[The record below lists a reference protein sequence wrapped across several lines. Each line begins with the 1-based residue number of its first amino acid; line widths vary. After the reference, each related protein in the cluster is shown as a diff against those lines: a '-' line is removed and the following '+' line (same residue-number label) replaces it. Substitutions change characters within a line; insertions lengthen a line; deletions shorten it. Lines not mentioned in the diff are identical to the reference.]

1 MNTFE
6 YRDRFTYFLRDE
18 LLGPLLDVEDIFP
31 VRSDYPPATKY
42 SLGKLYPKAQ
52 ESAAAGSDET
62 ENLNNTNNAAGDSDP
77 LSLAFESLPSSV
89 GISIC
94 VEKGT
99 QLQIQCK
106 AGVYKKENHDSIDW
120 WNRYTL
126 REGTKRIEKDEYNK
140 EINIL
145 EGSAALFLKKY
156 TYEDKE
162 IITVSLTNIRET
174 KKKKHNQKF
183 IQEDVLYRVSI
194 DCQAVEGSIIPFPA
208 AFRSTDDEEEDELN
222 FLYRHKKIYA
232 SGHGCSVKWKEVE
245 GKMVASTEFMP
256 QSSMYRSNTMHPS
269 LSDDSFVLSSLCKKE
284 STKEDLKELLNPFLE
299 QYEAWI
305 NQEIKIIYEQGKSYP
320 QASIENIIN
329 NLQKNLERMKEGL
342 NFITSDGNAFNAF
355 KLANKAMLMQMV
367 HAKELTAQPKDEPD
381 FFSIDAFSYEDHK
394 EFKWRPFQLGFFLL
408 SVISTAKNDHSDRE
422 TVDLVWFPTG
432 GGKTEAYLLIIAFE
446 IFYRRLNNEDDEG
459 VVVFMRYTLRL
470 LTADQFT
477 RAASMICC
485 CEVIRT
491 ENLPSLGETEISLGL
506 WVGGSVT
513 PNTYLEALVQRNDLL
528 NDDNP
533 INPFILSNCPWCKT
547 DLLPKERK
555 PDNFYGFQAT
565 DTSFKFSC
573 PSSSCKFHTKLPLN
587 IVDDHLYTNPPT
599 LLIGTIDKFARLAWT
614 ERPGVFLGLGE
625 GLNPPSLI
633 IQDELHLINGPL
645 GTIAGVYEA
654 AFDTVIKSH
663 GGKPKYIAATA
674 TIRGSKNQ
682 CQKLYNRNVNLFPP
696 TGNIAEHSF
705 FSTPDPEEPDRRYLG
720 IMTQGQSAFTSTIRV
735 SAAALQAIQE
745 IEIDESSSELVEAR
759 DSYST
764 LMVYH
769 NTIREL
775 GRTLSLSADDIPDR
789 ISAIQDD
796 PTKRREIDQSNGIKE
811 LSSKIPNRERQET
824 REAMKIKF
832 GNEGCIDILAVTNII
847 SVGIDEPRLG
857 LMEVAGQPKTTAEFI
872 QASSRVGRANIPGL
886 VLVNYKAT
894 DTRDRSHYE
903 QFVAFIDSAY
913 KYVEPSSVTP
923 YTLPARERSL
933 HAALVI
939 ALRHSGALPSNKEGA
954 HSLDLNNKQQLK
966 IIDDLKSRMVNSSP
980 QDKDEIV
987 QHIEEYLDEWQ
998 VKIEKNGNVPL
1009 LYDEEHPRLGLMKQY
1024 TSERE
1029 GWPTLQSMRNVDTES
1044 VIDPR

>member
-1 MNTFE
+1 MNKFD
-6 YRDRFTYFLRDE
+6 YRDQFTYFLRDE
-18 LLGPLLDVEDIFP
+18 LMGPLLDKEDKFP
-31 VRSDYPPATKY
+31 ARGDYPPATKY
-42 SLGKLYPKAQ
+42 SLGKLYPQVQ
-52 ESAAAGSDET
+52 ESAAAGSEET

-77 LSLAFESLPSSV
+77 LSLAFESLQSSF

-94 VEKGT
+94 VKKGT
-99 QLQIQCK
+99 VLQVQCK
-106 AGVYKKENHDSIDW
+106 AGVFKKEKHEGIDW

-126 REGTKRIEKDEYNK
+126 TQGTKKIEKDDFNK
-140 EINIL
+140 EIRIL
-145 EGSAALFLKKY
+145 EDSASLFLKKY

-174 KKKKHNQKF
+174 QKRGKKKF
-183 IQEDVLYRVSI
+183 VQEDVLYRVSI
-194 DCQAVEGSIIPFPA
+194 NCKAIEGSIIPFPVS
-208 AFRSTDDEEEDELN
+208 FRSTDDDEEDELN

-245 GKMVASTEFMP
+245 GKIVASSEFMP
-256 QSSMYRSNTMHPS
+256 QSSMYRSNTMYPS
-269 LSDDSFVLSSLCKKE
+269 LSDDSFILASLCKKE
-284 STKEDLKELLNPFLE
+284 STKEDLKELISPFLE
-299 QYEAWI
+299 HYENWI
-305 NQEIKIIYEQGKSYP
+305 NEEIKIIHKEGKLYP
-320 QASIENIIN
+320 KASIENIVN
-329 NLQKNLERMKEGL
+329 NLQKNLARMKEGL
-342 NFITSDGNAFNAF
+342 DFVTSDGSAFNAF

-367 HAKELTAQPKDEPD
+367 HAKKLKAQPKDEPD
-381 FFSIDAFSYEDHK
+381 FFSIDAFNYDDYK

-408 SVISTAKNDHSDRE
+408 SVISTAKTDHADRE

-470 LTADQFT
+470 LTADQFS

-485 CEVIRT
+485 CEVIRA
-491 ENLPSLGETEISLGL
+491 ENLTALGEAEISLGL

-513 PNTYLEALVQRNDLL
+513 PNTYQQALESTNDLL
-528 NDDNP
+528 SDDNP
-533 INPFILSNCPWCKT
+533 VNPFILSNCPWCKT
-547 DLLPKERK
+547 DLVPKDRK

-565 DTSFKFSC
+565 ETSFKFFC

-587 IVDDHLYTNPPT
+587 IVDDHLYKNPPT
-599 LLIGTIDKFARLAWT
+599 LLVGTIDKFARLTWT
-614 ERPGVFLGLGE
+614 EKPGVFLGSEESLK
-625 GLNPPSLI
+625 PPSLI

-645 GTIAGVYEA
+645 GTIAGLYEA

-682 CQKLYNRNVNLFPP
+682 CKKLYNRKVNLFPP
-696 TGNIAEHSF
+696 TGNKAEHSF
-705 FSTPDPEEPDRRYLG
+705 FSTPDQEEPDRRYVG

-735 SAAALQAIQE
+735 SAAALQAIKE
-745 IEIDESSSELVEAR
+745 IVIDENSREMLKAR

-789 ISAIQDD
+789 ISAIEDD
-796 PTKRREIDQSNGIKE
+796 PIKRREIDQSNGIKE

-824 REAMKIKF
+824 REAMKIEY
-832 GNEGCIDILAVTNII
+832 GNEGFIDILAVTNII

-857 LMEVAGQPKTTAEFI
+857 LMEIVGQPKTTAEFI
-872 QASSRVGRANIPGL
+872 QASSRVGRADIPGL

-903 QFVAFIDSAY
+903 QFVSFIDSAY

-923 YTLPARERSL
+923 YTLPARERAL

-939 ALRHSGALPSNKEGA
+939 ALRHSDALPSNNEGA
-954 HSLDLNNKQQLK
+954 HSLDLNNKGQLK
-966 IIDDLKSRMVNSSP
+966 IIDDLKSRMFGSSP
-980 QDKDEIV
+980 QDKDEIE
-987 QHIEEYLDEWQ
+987 QHIEEYLSEWQ
-998 VKIEKNGNVPL
+998 LKIQENGNTPL
-1009 LYDEEHPRLGLMKQY
+1009 LYKENAPRKGLLKNY
-1024 TSERE
+1024 YSNRE
-1029 GWPTLQSMRNVDTES
+1029 GWPTLQSMRTVDTES
-1044 VIDPR
+1044 VIDPK